1 MRNKYLIANDTA
13 VIFVNYKGQRYE
25 VLVDAK
31 DVPRLRGFR
40 WVVRTQLS
48 RTGRRLTS
56 PTAYVAGYRT
66 IAPNIREMAYLH
78 RLIMRP
84 RPGLVVDHINGD
96 PLDNRRRNLRVVTVA
111 QNNQNRRTSGNAT
124 GVRNVYQAADGKYVV
139 SVSVGGRSKYFGRYE
154 SLFEAS
160 QVAKDVRR
168 TVHPFSDPNTR
179 NEYTSIQAA
188 G

>member
-1 MRNKYLIANDTA
+1 MRNKYIISNDTA
-13 VIFVNYKGQRYE
+13 VIFVNHKGRRYE

-40 WVVRTQLS
+40 WVVRTQVS
-48 RTGRRLTS
+48 RTGRLLPS

-66 IAPNIREMAYLH
+66 IATNIREMAYLH

-84 RPGLVVDHINGD
+84 RKGLVVDHINGN

-111 QNNQNRRTSGNAT
+111 QNNQNRRTSGNST

-139 SVSVGGRSKYFGRYE
+139 MVSVGGKSKYFGRYE
-154 SLFEAS
+154 SLYEAE

-168 TVHPFSDPNTR
+168 TVHPFSDPHTR
-179 NEYTSIQAA
+179 NEYELIQSA